1 MKNILIAGAGKGI
14 GLATA
19 TQICQQANLFTISR
33 NLTEPLAALNTKF
46 YKLDLSSDSLDA
58 LNDLPD
64 TLHGLVYCPGS
75 INLKPFNRLTA
86 QDFLNDFQQNIV
98 SAVNLIQKVLPAL
111 KKAEGA
117 SIVLYSTV
125 AVKAGMPFHA
135 SIAAAKGAVEGLSRS
150 LAAEFAASRIRV
162 NVVAPSLTDTPL
174 ASALLNTPEKKEA
187 AGKRHPLQRV
197 GTAEDMAKLTNF
209 LLSDDS
215 GWITGQVI
223 GADGGLGSL
232 RV

>member
-19 TQICQQANLFTISR
+19 TQISQQANLFTISR

-46 YKLDLSSDSLDA
+46 YKLDLSLDSLDA

-75 INLKPFNRLTA
+75 INLKPFNRLTS

-98 SAVNLIQKVLPAL
+98 GAVNLIQKVLPAL

>member
-1 MKNILIAGAGKGI
+1 
-14 GLATA
+14 
-19 TQICQQANLFTISR
+19 
-33 NLTEPLAALNTKF
+33 LT
-46 YKLDLSSDSLDA
+46 S
-58 LNDLPD
+58 
-64 TLHGLVYCPGS
+64 
-75 INLKPFNRLTA
+75 
-86 QDFLNDFQQNIV
+86 QDFLNDFQQNILG
-98 SAVNLIQKVLPAL
+98 AVNLIQKVLPAL

-135 SIAAAKGAVEGLSRS
+135 SVAAAKGAVEGLSRS